1 MVPRHRSAGP
11 ARSGPTTGKRGQ
23 RGAAP
28 ARAAHTTSSVRA
40 AHAGPMRCLCAS
52 NRPTSAATKRACVST
67 TCASLGASHCWTA
80 RRRARAQRPCAAHPA
95 GPRSMQRRSGWHAPA
110 AQQSARTL
118 QRMAGHI
125 MDRSGRAAQAR
136 VRRARGTGHTIGQHA
151 GGPRSGGAAARRA
164 WHGRADQRED
174 GVPPRQRQAPR
185 AEEQAAAH
193 ARAPAGGLAA
203 PEAQQLA
210 GAQVV
215 DGHQVGARADGH
227 AHKAQ
232 AAAQV
237 HGLAPPRRA
246 PARRRA
252 RVGVARVWVDGA
264 PGASE

>member
-1 MVPRHRSAGP
+1 VRVEQAD
-11 ARSGPTTGKRGQ
+11 Q
-23 RGAAP
+23 RGHEARVRLRDLRLARRVALLDCAP
-28 ARAAHTTSSVRA
+28 ARPRSAAARGTLGGAPQHAEDLGLARA
-40 AHAGPMRCLCAS
+40 RRSAEHSHPATHGRAHQGPLGQGCAGAGP
-52 NRPTSAATKRACVST
+52 
-67 TCASLGASHCWTA
+67 
-80 RRRARAQRPCAAHPA
+80 
-95 GPRSMQRRSGWHAPA
+95 
-110 AQQSARTL
+110 
-118 QRMAGHI
+118 
-125 MDRSGRAAQAR
+125 
-136 VRRARGTGHTIGQHA
+136 RRARGAGHTIGQHA
-151 GGPRSGGAAARRA
+151 GGPRSGGGAARRA

-174 GVPPRQRQAPR
+174 GVPPRQWQAPR

>member
-11 ARSGPTTGKRGQ
+11 ARSGPTTGKRSQ

-52 NRPTSAATKRACVST
+52 NRPTSAATKRACVSA
-67 TCASLGASHCWTA
+67 TCASLGASHCSTA
-80 RRRARAQRPCAAHPA
+80 RRRAHAQRPRAAHSA
-95 GPRSMQRRSGWHAPA
+95 EPRSMQRTSGWHAPG
-110 AQQSARTL
+110 AQQSTRTL
-118 QRMAGHI
+118 QHMAGHI
-125 MDRSGRAAQAR
+125 RDRSGRAAQAR
-136 VRRARGTGHTIGQHA
+136 ARGGRAAQDTPLGSTQA
-151 GGPRSGGAAARRA
+151 GRALAARR
-164 WHGRADQRED
+164 R
-174 GVPPRQRQAPR
+174 GVPPRQWQAPR